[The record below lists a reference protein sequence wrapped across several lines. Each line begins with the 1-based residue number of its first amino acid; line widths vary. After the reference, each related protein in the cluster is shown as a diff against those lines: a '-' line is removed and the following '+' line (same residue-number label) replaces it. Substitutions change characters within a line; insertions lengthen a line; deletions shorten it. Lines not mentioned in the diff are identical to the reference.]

1 MAELLVVEVDPAA
14 RPSSAAVAPS
24 PIAPPVDLDN
34 VPKLYHL
41 QSVQAPAKA
50 PFPVSVVG
58 SARTGQ
64 KALPSK
70 DNFHFTLAL
79 KSQDAAHGILNMVA
93 GAMQIFMAAFGREG
107 DVAVVPFSN
116 DRIFHQTGHT
126 LKQGGTPSWRGSRAD
141 PARNLK
147 RRRENERENERGGG
161 GGERERRY

>member
-1 MAELLVVEVDPAA
+1 MSTGGRRWPNCWLSRSTQQHGHLL
-14 RPSSAAVAPS
+14 
-24 PIAPPVDLDN
+24 PVDLDN
-34 VPKLYHL
+34 VPKLYQL
-41 QSVQAPAKA
+41 QSVQSPAKA

-107 DVAVVPFSN
+107 DVAVVPISD

-126 LKQGGTPSWRGSRAD
+126 LKQGMWYAVVEGFAC
-141 PARNLK
+141 
-147 RRRENERENERGGG
+147 RRRA
-161 GGERERRY
+161 

>member
-64 KALPSK
+64 KALPSQGQLS
-70 DNFHFTLAL
+70 FHARLENNVWSLRFDCLPQLRTP
-79 KSQDAAHGILNMVA
+79 GISLLV
-93 GAMQIFMAAFGREG
+93 
-107 DVAVVPFSN
+107 
-116 DRIFHQTGHT
+116 
-126 LKQGGTPSWRGSRAD
+126 
-141 PARNLK
+141 
-147 RRRENERENERGGG
+147 
-161 GGERERRY
+161 